1 MILPSGDIVPPELL
15 PGRVG
20 FQVALVIKN
29 NDIAYILSYM
39 LNQLLVT
46 ILGKAVSI

>member
-20 FQVALVIKN
+20 FQVIKN
-29 NDIAYILSYM
+29 NDIAYSELYVKPVI
-39 LNQLLVT
+39 
-46 ILGKAVSI
+46 GHDFR